1 MKNCVFL
8 EKGPIWHKKS
18 RIAMLIQTCRSGKI
32 QRWAPT
38 TTLRALNIFSETLYE
53 E

>member
-1 MKNCVFL
+1 MQIGEEYLL
-8 EKGPIWHKKS
+8 ETKKL
-18 RIAMLIQTCRSGKI
+18 RTVLIMSKYRGQE